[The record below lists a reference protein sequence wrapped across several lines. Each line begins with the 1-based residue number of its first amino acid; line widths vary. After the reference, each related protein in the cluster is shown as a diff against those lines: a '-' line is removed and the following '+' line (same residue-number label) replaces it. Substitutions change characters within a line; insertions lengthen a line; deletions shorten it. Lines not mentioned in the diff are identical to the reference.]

1 MSKSILLLLAASV
14 LTSCVSSRRAP
25 MEVDRDKAEV
35 VATVIRFWQAYE
47 RKDLAALSNMLTT
60 ADDFTFFGS
69 DAAEVVKTR
78 PEWEE
83 LMRNDWQL
91 FETTRFGKPRN
102 IAVQI
107 SADKQLASIVYEVTD
122 ISLVEGKN
130 IESLDRFAMTMRMEG
145 GAWRI
150 VQGMTAV
157 ATKGES
163 SAEIAAGRRKETPRS

>member
-1 MSKSILLLLAASV
+1 
-14 LTSCVSSRRAP
+14 
-25 MEVDRDKAEV
+25 MEVDRDRAKV
-35 VATVIRFWQAYE
+35 LATVIRFWQAYE

-91 FETTRFGKPRN
+91 FETIRFGEPRN

-130 IESLDRFAMTMRMEG
+130 IESLDRFAITMRKEG

-150 VQGMTAV
+150 VEGMTAV

-163 SAEIAAGRRKETPRS
+163 SAEIAARRRKETPKP